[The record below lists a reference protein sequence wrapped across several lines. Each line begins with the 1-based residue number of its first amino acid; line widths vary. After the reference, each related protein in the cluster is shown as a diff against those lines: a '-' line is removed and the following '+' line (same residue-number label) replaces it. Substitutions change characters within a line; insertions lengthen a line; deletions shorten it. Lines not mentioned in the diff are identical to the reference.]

1 MKVET
6 LPINIQLTKNSRL
19 PQVNWE
25 KLPFG
30 KMFSDHMFTMDYSN
44 GKWLNLSILPY
55 GNISL
60 SPANSALH
68 YGQSC
73 FEGMKAHRN
82 INGDI
87 VLFRP
92 FENAKRFNQ
101 SNKRMCMPEI
111 NEELFVNAISELLAI
126 DHQWV
131 PENLNQS
138 LYIRPF
144 IFATDPYIGIKP
156 SENYKFMIFTCPV
169 GAYYSDPVSVK
180 IETSFSRS
188 VQGGTGSAKAAG
200 NYAAALY
207 PAMLAAKEGFRQLI
221 WTDAIEHKYIEEAG
235 TMNVIFMIN
244 NVLVSPAIG
253 DTILNGITRKSVL
266 EIAKDWGIE
275 VQERK
280 VEVEEILNALKS
292 GSLTEAFGA
301 GTAATIA
308 PISNISLN
316 GENFLI
322 PQSRNDHFHV
332 RVLNYLSEYKRGEV
346 HDKFNWL
353 ELLKLN

>member
-1 MKVET
+1 MKIET
-6 LPINIQLTKNSRL
+6 LQTNIQLTKNSRL
-19 PQVNWE
+19 PQVNWN

-30 KMFSDHMFTMDYSN
+30 RLFSDHMFTMDYKN
-44 GKWLNLSILPY
+44 GKWSDMSIVPY

-87 VLFRP
+87 ALFRP

-111 NEELFVNAISELLAI
+111 NEELFVNAIMELLAI

-131 PENLNQS
+131 PENLNHS

-169 GAYYSDPVSVK
+169 GDYYSDPVSVK
-180 IETSFSRS
+180 IETNFSRA

-235 TMNVIFMIN
+235 TMNVIFIIN
-244 NVLVSPAIG
+244 NALVTPISG
-253 DTILNGITRKSVL
+253 DTILNGITKKSVL

-275 VQERK
+275 IQERK
-280 VEVEEILNALKS
+280 IEVEEILNALKS

-316 GENFLI
+316 GENFII
-322 PQSRNDHFHV
+322 PESSPDHFHV
-332 RVLNYLSEYKRGEV
+332 KVLDYLSKYKRGEV
-346 HDKFNWL
+346 QDKFNWL
-353 ELLKLN
+353 EVLN

>member
-1 MKVET
+1 MKIET
-6 LPINIQLTKNSRL
+6 FQTNIQLTKNSRL
-19 PQVNWE
+19 PKVNWN

-30 KMFSDHMFTMDYSN
+30 RLFSDHMFTMDYKN
-44 GKWLNLSILPY
+44 GKWLDMSIVPY

-87 VLFRP
+87 ALFRP

-101 SNKRMCMPEI
+101 SNIRMCMPKI
-111 NEELFVNAISELLAI
+111 DEELFVNAIMELLAI

-131 PENLNQS
+131 PENLNHS

-180 IETSFSRS
+180 IETSFSRA

-207 PAMLAAKEGFRQLI
+207 PATLAAKEGFRQLI

-244 NVLVSPAIG
+244 NVLVSPVIG

-280 VEVEEILNALKS
+280 VEVEEILNALNS

-322 PQSRNDHFHV
+322 PESRDDHFHV
-332 RVLNYLSEYKRGEV
+332 RVLNYLSKYKRGEV

>member
-6 LPINIQLTKNSRL
+6 LQTNIQLTKNSRL
-19 PQVNWE
+19 PQVNWN

-30 KMFSDHMFTMDYSN
+30 RLFSDHMFTMDYKN
-44 GKWLNLSILPY
+44 GKWSDMSVIPY

-87 VLFRP
+87 ALFRP

-101 SNKRMCMPEI
+101 SNNRMCMPEI
-111 NEELFVNAISELLAI
+111 DEKLFVNAIMELLAI

-131 PENLNQS
+131 PENLNHS

-180 IETSFSRS
+180 IETNFSRA

-235 TMNVIFMIN
+235 TMNVIFIIN
-244 NVLVSPAIG
+244 NALVTPISG
-253 DTILNGITRKSVL
+253 DTILNGITKKSVL

-275 VQERK
+275 IQERK
-280 VEVEEILNALKS
+280 IEVEEILNALKS

-316 GENFLI
+316 GENFII
-322 PQSRNDHFHV
+322 PESRPDHFHAK
-332 RVLNYLSEYKRGEV
+332 VLDYLSKYKRGEV
-346 HDKFNWL
+346 QDKFNWL
-353 ELLKLN
+353 EVLN